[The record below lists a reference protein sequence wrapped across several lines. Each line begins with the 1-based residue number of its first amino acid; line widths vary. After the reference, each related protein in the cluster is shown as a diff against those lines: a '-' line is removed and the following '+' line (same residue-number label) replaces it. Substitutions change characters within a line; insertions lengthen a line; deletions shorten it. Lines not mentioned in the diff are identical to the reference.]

1 MEYDSLPSV
10 EGLLLDLGGA
20 RELQRN
26 GRRRRGDQDAI
37 TASRSDGSI
46 SEEQGE
52 KDGPLSTPPASVEG
66 SETGYELA
74 KPLLFDDCHTD
85 RLRRCRYS
93 IRDEQKADFTSDIAP
108 PHLNALYSST
118 TDGRTCESSDG
129 ARRDPAQDQSAGK
142 GIGERGKR
150 DGNTGA
156 SWEDIDTQPHEEG
169 ERSDRDGDQSK
180 THFLFPTKK
189 RIRSPAG
196 ERSAAAADQ
205 MSLSVATSSG

>member
-1 MEYDSLPSV
+1 MQRNTLQRCTLPFFFAGRPLTTADFVQGLDLAGGHDRGGPMEYDSLPSV

-129 ARRDPAQDQSAGK
+129 ARRA
-142 GIGERGKR
+142 
-150 DGNTGA
+150 
-156 SWEDIDTQPHEEG
+156 
-169 ERSDRDGDQSK
+169 
-180 THFLFPTKK
+180 
-189 RIRSPAG
+189 
-196 ERSAAAADQ
+196 
-205 MSLSVATSSG
+205 